1 MSLIRISK
9 HPTGRQ
15 LLVFGIAWALCFG
28 GLGLSAWRHGRG
40 GLGAAVGILA
50 AAVPLAGLV
59 SRPFLRL
66 AYVGLSYATYP
77 IGVAVSYI
85 VLAFTYFVALTPIGL
100 IMRVFGHDPLARK
113 FDPQAAT
120 YWVTRPK
127 AKAPETYFK
136 QN

>member
-1 MSLIRISK
+1 MS
-9 HPTGRQ
+9 
-15 LLVFGIAWALCFG
+15 
-28 GLGLSAWRHGRG
+28 
-40 GLGAAVGILA
+40 
-50 AAVPLAGLV
+50 
-59 SRPFLRL
+59 
-66 AYVGLSYATYP
+66 YV
-77 IGVAVSYI
+77 

-113 FDPQAAT
+113 FDPQAPT

>member
-9 HPTGRQ
+9 HPNGRQ
-15 LLVFGIAWALCFG
+15 LLVFGIAWAGFFG
-28 GLGLSAWRHGRG
+28 VLGRSCWQHGLPAL
-40 GLGAAVGILA
+40 AATLGILA
-50 AAVPLAGLV
+50 AGVPLAGLV
-59 SRPFLRL
+59 SRPVLRL
-66 AYVGLSYATYP
+66 AFVGLSYATYP
-77 IGVAVSYI
+77 IGVVISYV

-100 IMRVFGHDPLARK
+100 IMRGFGHDPLARK
-113 FDPQAAT
+113 FDPEATT